1 MFVIL
6 LILLIL
12 GISGLSATREFTDGG
27 LILLQIPHQT
37 YKIILVKNLF
47 WRNDE
52 ASRRELYIDI
62 TEESPDSRLSRHCRS
77 VS

>member
-1 MFVIL
+1 MFV
-6 LILLIL
+6 ILLIL

-47 WRNDE
+47 
-52 ASRRELYIDI
+52 
-62 TEESPDSRLSRHCRS
+62 
-77 VS
+77 